1 MRDFVARYVLKVPRQ
16 ERAWQTIE
24 ALVEATELVLLEEG
38 WEGVNT
44 NRIAERAGVSIGTL
58 YQYFAHKEALVGL
71 MVERFVGAQQQV
83 FEDLIWERSAARS
96 MDQEGF
102 DLEHM
107 IHEVI
112 QVLMRTHTTRP
123 ELSRALFM
131 QIPSTTRL
139 GVVTIWTARSRA
151 MVEYALRVEGVVLRE
166 GIDHALAAHILV
178 TSLHGVIFSSIMDD
192 WEMMRDERFLE
203 ELKQLVWR
211 YIRP

>member
-1 MRDFVARYVLKVPRQ
+1 MREHEASYLLKVPKQ
-16 ERAWQTIE
+16 ERAHRTID
-24 ALVEATELVLLEEG
+24 ALVEATELVLLEDG

-58 YQYFAHKEALVGL
+58 YQYFEHKEALVGL
-71 MVERFVGAQQQV
+71 MVERFVEAQQQV
-83 FEDLIWERSAARS
+83 FEELIWARLAALGSSRA
-96 MDQEGF
+96 F
-102 DLEHM
+102 DLERVL
-107 IHEVI
+107 HEVI
-112 QVLMRTHTTRP
+112 QALMWTHTTRP

-151 MVEYALRVEGVVLRE
+151 MVEHALRVEGVGLRE

-192 WEMMRDERFLE
+192 WEMMKEERFIE